1 MMPALKKFE
10 SIYMSARLGDF
21 FSWVE
26 EFVCAM
32 QSMANLVSK
41 WLVIVYN

>member
-10 SIYMSARLGDF
+10 SIYMSALLGDF
-21 FSWVE
+21 FSSVE

-32 QSMANLVSK
+32 QNMVNLVSK